1 MKGWRAACWCLILLG
16 IPAAGRAEFDQCRLI
31 DQVLNR
37 LGNAMAINRLIIAE
51 GKDSTA
57 VAAASEALAE
67 QNESYRR
74 TKRQRANTPTRQSR
88 LRWLATGLTGW
99 LYDSLAH
106 ARQAGEALIERP
118 WPSPSARTAE
128 AAGFVLTDPWPGGW
142 FVRTAALRPVAELR
156 GPHRTAAGTAT
167 QNAGW

>member
-1 MKGWRAACWCLILLG
+1 MKGWRAACWSLILLG

-57 VAAASEALAE
+57 VAAASDALAE

-74 TKRQRANTPTRQSR
+74 TKRQRAKAGCDGWQRDCLAGCMTHWLTPGKLVKR
-88 LRWLATGLTGW
+88 
-99 LYDSLAH
+99 
-106 ARQAGEALIERP
+106 
-118 WPSPSARTAE
+118 
-128 AAGFVLTDPWPGGW
+128 
-142 FVRTAALRPVAELR
+142 
-156 GPHRTAAGTAT
+156 
-167 QNAGW
+167 

>member
-1 MKGWRAACWCLILLG
+1 MKAWRAACWSLILLG

-57 VAAASEALAE
+57 VAAASDALAE

-74 TKRQRANTPTRQSR
+74 TKRQRANAPTRQSR

-99 LYDSLAH
+99 LCDSLAH

-128 AAGFVLTDPWPGGW
+128 AAGFVPTDPWPGGW
-142 FVRTAALRPVAELR
+142 SVRTAALRPVAELH
-156 GPHRTAAGTAT
+156 GPHRTAGGAAT

>member
-1 MKGWRAACWCLILLG
+1 MKAWRDAYWSLILLG

-57 VAAASEALAE
+57 VAAASDALAE

-74 TKRQRANTPTRQSR
+74 TKCQSR

-128 AAGFVLTDPWPGGW
+128 AAGFVPTDPWPGGW
-142 FVRTAALRPVAELR
+142 SVRTAALRPAAELH
-156 GPHRTAAGTAT
+156 GPQRTAGGAAT